1 MTATLEPTR
10 YIVIPQDVWE
20 RKDAPPPPPDDEFE
34 PYSEDDA
41 EYLAREPEPLSLG
54 AYTGLGGATGSLAF
68 GIAAGVLVASP
79 MGLVVGVAAG
89 VFGGLMGH
97 SLAEEIY
104 ERKH

>member
-20 RKDAPPPPPDDEFE
+20 REDAPPPPVDEFE
-34 PYSEDDA
+34 PAPEDEE
-41 EYLAREPEPLSLG
+41 EYLDCEPEPLSLG

>member
-1 MTATLEPTR
+1 MTATLEPTQ

-20 RKDAPPPPPDDEFE
+20 HQDSPPPPVDEFE
-34 PYSEDDA
+34 PYPEEDDA
-41 EYLAREPEPLSLG
+41 DFLACEPTPLSVG

-68 GIAAGVLVASP
+68 GIAAGALVASP
-79 MGLVVGVAAG
+79 LGLVIGVAAG

-104 ERKH
+104 ERTH

>member
-20 RKDAPPPPPDDEFE
+20 HQDAPPPPDDEFE
-34 PYSEDDA
+34 PDPEDDA
-41 EYLAREPEPLSLG
+41 EYLACEPEPLSLG

-68 GIAAGVLVASP
+68 GIAAGALVTSP
-79 MGLVVGVAAG
+79 LGLAIGVVAG

-97 SLAEEIY
+97 SLAEEVY
-104 ERKH
+104 ERTH

>member
-1 MTATLEPTR
+1 MTATLEPTQ
-10 YIVIPQDVWE
+10 YIVIPQEVWE
-20 RKDAPPPPPDDEFE
+20 REDAPPLPPADEFE
-34 PYSEDDA
+34 PDPEDAA
-41 EYLAREPEPLSLG
+41 EFLACEREPLSLG

-104 ERKH
+104 DRKH

>member
-20 RKDAPPPPPDDEFE
+20 REDAPPPPLDEFE
-34 PYSEDDA
+34 PCPEDEA
-41 EYLAREPEPLSLG
+41 EYPASETEPLSLG
-54 AYTGLGGATGSLAF
+54 AYTGLGGATGSLVF
-68 GIAAGVLVASP
+68 GIAAGVVVASP

-104 ERKH
+104 DRKH

>member
-20 RKDAPPPPPDDEFE
+20 DQVPPLPPVEEEETVDDGFLECE
-34 PYSEDDA
+34 PK
-41 EYLAREPEPLSLG
+41 PLSLG
-54 AYTGLGGATGSLAF
+54 AYTGLGGASGSLAF
-68 GIAAGVLVASP
+68 GIAAGALVTSP
-79 MGLVVGVAAG
+79 IGLVIGVAAG

-97 SLAEEIY
+97 SLAEELY